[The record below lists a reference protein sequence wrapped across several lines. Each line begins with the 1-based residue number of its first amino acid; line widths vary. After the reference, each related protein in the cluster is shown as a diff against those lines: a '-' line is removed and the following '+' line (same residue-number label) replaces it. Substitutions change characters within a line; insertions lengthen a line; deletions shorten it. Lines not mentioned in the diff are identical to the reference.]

1 MIPEKRRSSVM
12 YGYGP
17 GRYSKLFLTAVLAA
31 VLVAAAFII
40 SSCGTPSFSSEV
52 SQKIEQAI
60 REVMEELDIPGA
72 VAGVWVPDM
81 GELTL
86 AIGEADIE
94 DGRTIQTADRFRI
107 GSITKTFTATAI
119 LQLVDEGLL
128 SLDDTVDKYV
138 AGIPDGDKITVRQLC
153 NHTSGLYNYGE
164 DENLVIALDED
175 PHKVWTP
182 RELVDVAISH
192 EPYFPPGEGW
202 YYSNTGY
209 ILMGMIIEE
218 VTGSSYEAV
227 IKDRIIEPLGLSNTS
242 VAESPEM
249 AGQYSRGYEQKE
261 EGSRELVDRTDYLDP
276 SIVWAAGAMISNLED
291 LKVWAKALAEGELLS
306 DASHKE
312 QMDWVDLPD
321 DPNSKYGLGVLYV
334 YGLEGHDGR
343 QPGYDAAVFY
353 YPPRQATFVVLFN
366 KAEQSSVAL
375 GVALKLA
382 NIVLPEDIS
391 F

>member
-1 MIPEKRRSSVM
+1 M
-12 YGYGP
+12 YGLGV
-17 GRYSKLFLTAVLAA
+17 GRCSRLFLTALLAA
-31 VLVAAAFII
+31 VLVAAAFIL
-40 SSCGTPSFSSEV
+40 SSCRAPSFSPDV
-52 SQKIEQAI
+52 SQQIEQAI
-60 REVMEELDIPGA
+60 RGVMEELDIPGA

-81 GELTL
+81 GELVL

-94 DGRTIQTADRFRI
+94 EGRTIQEADRFRI

-119 LQLVDEGLL
+119 LILADEGLL
-128 SLDDTVDKYV
+128 SLDDTVDKFV
-138 AGIPDGDKITVRQLC
+138 EEIPDGDRITVRQLC

-164 DENLVIALDED
+164 DEEFAVGLTED
-175 PHKVWTP
+175 PHKVYTP
-182 RELVDVAISH
+182 RELVDMAISH

-202 YYSNTGY
+202 HYSNTGY
-209 ILMGMIIEE
+209 ILLGMIIEE
-218 VTGSSYEAV
+218 VTGSSYETV

-242 VAESPEM
+242 VADSPEM
-249 AGQYSRGYEQKE
+249 TGQYSRGYEYKE
-261 EGSRELVDRTDYLDP
+261 EGSEELIDRTEYLDP

-291 LKVWAKALAEGELLS
+291 LRVWAKALAEGELLS
-306 DASHKE
+306 DASHQE

-321 DPNSKYGLGVLYV
+321 DPASKYGLGVLYV

-353 YPPRQATFVVLFN
+353 YPQKQATFVVLFN
-366 KAEQSSVAL
+366 KAEESSVAL

>member
-1 MIPEKRRSSVM
+1 M
-12 YGYGP
+12 YGQGS
-17 GRYSKLFLTAVLAA
+17 GRYSRLFLTAVLAA
-31 VLVAAAFII
+31 VLIAAAFIL
-40 SSCGTPSFSSEV
+40 SSCGAPSFSPEV
-52 SQKIEQAI
+52 SQQIEKAI

-94 DGRTIQTADRFRI
+94 DGRAVQTADRFRI

-119 LQLVDEGLL
+119 LKLVDEGLL
-128 SLDDTVDKYV
+128 SLDDTLDKFV

-153 NHTSGLYNYGE
+153 NHTSGLFNYGE
-164 DENLVIALDED
+164 DEDFAAALTED

-182 RELVDVAISH
+182 RELVDAAISH

-202 YYSNTGY
+202 HYSNTGY
-209 ILMGMIIEE
+209 ILLGMIIEE
-218 VTGSSYEAV
+218 VTGSSYEMV
-227 IKDRIIEPLGLSNTS
+227 IKDHIIEPLGLSHTS
-242 VAESPEM
+242 VAESPQM
-249 AGQYSRGYEQKE
+249 TGQYSHGYEYKE
-261 EGSRELVDRTDYLDP
+261 EGSKELIDRTEYLDP

-291 LKVWAKALAEGELLS
+291 LRIWARALADGELLS

-312 QMDWVDLPD
+312 QMDWVELPD

>member
-1 MIPEKRRSSVM
+1 M
-12 YGYGP
+12 YGHSP
-17 GRYSKLFLTAVLAA
+17 GRYSRLFLTAILAA
-31 VLVAAAFII
+31 VLVAATFVF
-40 SSCGTPSFSSEV
+40 SSCGVPSFGPEV
-52 SQKIEQAI
+52 EQQIEQAI

-81 GELTL
+81 GELVLT
-86 AIGEADIE
+86 IGEADIE
-94 DGRTIQTADRFRI
+94 TNREIQAVDKLRA

-128 SLDDTVDKYV
+128 SLDDPVDEYV

-164 DENLVIALDED
+164 DEDFVAALTEN
-175 PHKVWTP
+175 PHRIWTP
-182 RELVDVAISH
+182 QELVDVAISH

-209 ILMGMIIEE
+209 ILLGMIIEE

-227 IKDRIIEPLGLSNTS
+227 IKDRVIEPLFLSSTS
-242 VAESPEM
+242 VAKSPEM
-249 AGQYSRGYEQKE
+249 TGQYSHGYEYKE
-261 EGSRELVDRTDYLDP
+261 EGSKELINRTEYLDP
-276 SIVWAAGAMISNLED
+276 SIVWAAGAVISNLED
-291 LKVWAKALAEGELLS
+291 LKVWAKALADGELLS

-312 QMDWVDLPD
+312 QMEWVELPD
-321 DPNSKYGLGVLYV
+321 DPDSQYGLGVLYV

-343 QPGYDAAVFY
+343 QPGYDAAMFY
-353 YPPRQATFVVLFN
+353 YPQRQATFVILFN

-375 GVALKLA
+375 GVALKIA

>member
-1 MIPEKRRSSVM
+1 
-12 YGYGP
+12 
-17 GRYSKLFLTAVLAA
+17 LTAVLAA
-31 VLVAAAFII
+31 VLVAAAFMLT
-40 SSCGTPSFSSEV
+40 SCGTPSFSAEV
-52 SQKIEQAI
+52 EQKIEQAI

-81 GELTL
+81 GELVL
-86 AIGEADIE
+86 SIGEADIE
-94 DGRTIQTADRFRI
+94 DGRAIQTADRFRI
-107 GSITKTFTATAI
+107 GSVTKSFTATAI
-119 LQLVDEGLL
+119 LKLVDEGLL

-138 AGIPDGDKITVRQLC
+138 TGIPDGGKITVRQLC

-164 DENLVIALDED
+164 DEDFAAALDED

-182 RELVDVAISH
+182 RELVDAAISH

-202 YYSNTGY
+202 HYSNTGY
-209 ILMGMIIEE
+209 ILLGMIIEE
-218 VTGSSYEAV
+218 VTGSSYEAA
-227 IKDRIIEPLGLSNTS
+227 IEDRITTPLGLSDTS
-242 VAESPEM
+242 VAKGPEM
-249 AGQYSRGYEQKE
+249 TGQYSRGYEYEE
-261 EGSRELVDRTDYLDP
+261 EGSRELIDRTEYLDP
-276 SIVWAAGAMISNLED
+276 SIVWAAGAMISNMED
-291 LKVWAKALAEGELLS
+291 LKVWARALAEGELLGE
-306 DASHKE
+306 ASHQE

-321 DPNSKYGLGVLYV
+321 DPASKYGLGVLYI

-375 GVALKLA
+375 GFALRLA
-382 NIVLPEDIS
+382 SIVLPEDIS